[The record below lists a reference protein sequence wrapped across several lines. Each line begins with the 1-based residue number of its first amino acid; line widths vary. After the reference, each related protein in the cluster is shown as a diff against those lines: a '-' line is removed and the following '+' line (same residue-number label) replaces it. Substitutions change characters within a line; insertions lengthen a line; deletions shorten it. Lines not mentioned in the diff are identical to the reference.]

1 MDKLIMTLTTKQQ
14 REIRR
19 KLRKPLLKEIVANPS
34 FLPMYL
40 NDAMKGTLKEISD
53 LIDVSAYV

>member
-1 MDKLIMTLTTKQQ
+1 MDKLIMTLSMRQQ

-19 KLRKPLLKEIVANPS
+19 KLRKPLLREIVSNPK

-40 NDAMKGTLKEISD
+40 NDAMKGTLGEISD
-53 LIDVSAYV
+53 LIDVSAYC